1 MPPARTLSYE
11 QEYGRNMTDSSSTSA
26 IEAIN
31 LSLTY
36 RSGKV
41 EVPALHNVNL
51 KVRHGEFI
59 AVMGPSGCGKST
71 LLHLIGGLLP
81 PTSGK
86 ILLEGVDISKL
97 TDSER
102 TAVRRKKIGYVFQR
116 FNLLPTLSAKGNIEL
131 AKKIHGNGHLSPN
144 GVEHIIGMLG
154 LSDKIHFRPAELS
167 GGEQQRVAIARA
179 VINRP
184 SIVLADEPTG
194 SLDSRNSRAVLQIL
208 RDLNEKLNQTIV
220 MITHDAEAASMASR
234 VVEMKDG
241 QILNPASRFSYEP
254 EFERLY

>member
-1 MPPARTLSYE
+1 MRDL
-11 QEYGRNMTDSSSTSA
+11 SSTSA

-31 LSLTY
+31 LTMVY
-36 RSGKV
+36 RSGRV
-41 EVPALHNVNL
+41 DVPALHGVNL
-51 KVRHGEFI
+51 TVRQGEFI

-71 LLHLIGGLLP
+71 LLHLLGGLLQ

-86 ILLEGVDISKL
+86 ILLDGTDISRL

-102 TAVRRKKIGYVFQR
+102 TAIRKKKIGYVFQR

-144 GVEHIIGMLG
+144 GVEHIIDMLG
-154 LSDKIHFRPAELS
+154 LGEKIHFRPAELS

-184 SIVLADEPTG
+184 SIILADEPTG
-194 SLDSRNSRAVLQIL
+194 NLDSRNSRTVLQIL
-208 RDLNEKLNQTIV
+208 RDLNEKIGQTIV
-220 MITHDAEAASMASR
+220 MITHDSEAASMASR

-241 QILNPASRFSYEP
+241 QILNPVSKFSYEP

>member
-1 MPPARTLSYE
+1 
-11 QEYGRNMTDSSSTSA
+11 MTDSSSTSA

-41 EVPALHNVNL
+41 EVLALHNVNI

-86 ILLEGVDISKL
+86 ILLDGVDISKL

-179 VINRP
+179 IINRP

-241 QILNPASRFSYEP
+241 QILNPASKFSYEP